1 MCKEKNKEFKLLD
14 FDVSYQQDQFEWDI
28 VFSLRFEWWMRKKLD
43 QLRFYGMTL
52 ENENHPFAWDEDTL
66 TQAKAMH
73 KNYQSY
79 FWIAWALLVASVI
92 KYKHPSTYD
101 EYRDVLQCLDLSVV
115 QQIKE
120 AIPCETLWK
129 AWYQVIH
136 LMHGD
141 MSVDY
146 VNRNLALQE
155 YAYKYA
161 STREDKTF
169 DKEDLCIRILANTL
183 MQTNRFAWSYI
194 VVRNHEIGVKALDI
208 ENFSNYM
215 SAEEMTQDTSF
226 LSQVFDMSQVPCQY
240 FKVVKREAKKAYK
253 KGWTS
258 MYIHQQYDPI
268 DWNMPIGK

>member
-1 MCKEKNKEFKLLD
+1 MATYKNRNATLHPIHNSTMAQKDNDFMCKEKEEEFKLLD
-14 FDVSYQQDQFEWDI
+14 FDITRYQPDQFEWDL

-43 QLRFYGMTL
+43 QLRLYEMNLVETVTN
-52 ENENHPFAWDEDTL
+52 NEKREYDHLKHHPFLWDEDTL

-79 FWIAWALLVASVI
+79 FWIAWALLVESVI
-92 KYKHPSTYD
+92 KYKYPSTYD
-101 EYRDVLQCLDLSVV
+101 EHRNALHCLDLSVV

-141 MSVDY
+141 RSVDY
-146 VNRNLALQE
+146 VNRSLTLQE

-169 DKEDLCIRILANTL
+169 E
-183 MQTNRFAWSYI
+183 
-194 VVRNHEIGVKALDI
+194 
-208 ENFSNYM
+208 
-215 SAEEMTQDTSF
+215 
-226 LSQVFDMSQVPCQY
+226 
-240 FKVVKREAKKAYK
+240 
-253 KGWTS
+253 
-258 MYIHQQYDPI
+258 
-268 DWNMPIGK
+268 